1 MATLAGPAAEAAA
14 GRRVSPVAVA
24 GLLALTAG
32 LLALPHLLSISQR
45 EIAVLLLVNVLL
57 VASYRLITLTGE
69 WSLGHVVT
77 MGVGAYGSAL
87 LATLAGLPVVVSMLG
102 GAAAAGLVAWLLS
115 FPLFRMKGF
124 YFLIG
129 SFAAA
134 EVIRLCWKKFT
145 VPFGGPKGLTQVP
158 ELPALDLG
166 GLADWLSIPLTDPG
180 AGGRSGAYLLGLLP
194 LHEDGLILFSKPLFT
209 ANYYYFCLAV
219 VVVSLW
225 LLWRVERSRI
235 GMTFHAIHWQDSL
248 AESVGVNTRRYRT
261 LALVIGSVFAGLA
274 GSLLAHGVGSV
285 APGRFD
291 VTQMVYVLIWVI
303 VGGTA
308 TFAGPIVGVMV
319 LTVLNE
325 VVLRELDINALRPAF
340 YGAILIMSVLF
351 MPHGLDGLWTGKW
364 RRQRREKR
372 PDASR

>member
-1 MATLAGPAAEAAA
+1 MALLADSVERHS
-14 GRRVSPVAVA
+14 GRRLPVVAVA
-24 GLLALTAG
+24 AWLVLVAG

-87 LATLAGLPVVVSMLG
+87 LASLAGFPVVLAMLG
-102 GAAAAGLVAWLLS
+102 GATIAGVVAWLLS

-145 VPFGGPKGLTQVP
+145 VPFGGPKGLSQVP
-158 ELPALDLG
+158 ELPPLDLG
-166 GLADWLSIPLTDPG
+166 RLTGWLSLQLGEPG
-180 AGGRSGAYLLGLLP
+180 AGGQSGAYFLGLLP
-194 LHEDGLILFSKPLFT
+194 VHEDLVIRFSKPLFT

-219 VVVSLW
+219 VALSLW
-225 LLWRVERSRI
+225 LLWRIERSRI

-248 AESVGVNTRRYRT
+248 AASVGVNTRGYRT
-261 LALVIGSVFAGLA
+261 LALVVGSVFAGLA
-274 GSLLAHGVGSV
+274 GALLAHGVGSV

-308 TFAGPIVGVMV
+308 TFAGPIVGVVV

-325 VVLRELDINALRPAF
+325 VVLRELGIDALRPAV
-340 YGAILIMSVLF
+340 YGAILIISVLF
-351 MPHGLDGLWTGKW
+351 LPQGLEGLWHG
-364 RRQRREKR
+364 RRFRVPKAR
-372 PDASR
+372 ST

>member
-1 MATLAGPAAEAAA
+1 MAALAGSIDRDARA
-14 GRRVSPVAVA
+14 RWLPVTILAW
-24 GLLALTAG
+24 LALTAV

-45 EIAVLLLVNVLL
+45 EVAVLLLVNVLL

-87 LATLAGLPVVVSMLG
+87 LASQAGLPVTVSMLG
-102 GAAAAGLVAWLLS
+102 GAAIAGLVAWVLS

-145 VPFGGPKGLTQVP
+145 VPFGGPKGLSQVP
-158 ELPALDLG
+158 ELPPLDLG
-166 GLADWLSIPLTDPG
+166 QLTGWLSVQLTEGG
-180 AGGRSGAYLLGLLP
+180 AGGQTGAYVLGLMP
-194 LHEDGLILFSKPLFT
+194 VHEDTLIRFSKPLFT

-219 VVVSLW
+219 VAASLW
-225 LLWRVERSRI
+225 VLWRVERSRI
-235 GMTFHAIHWQDSL
+235 GMTFHAIHWQDRL
-248 AESVGVNTRRYRT
+248 AESVGVNTRGYRT
-261 LALVIGSVFAGLA
+261 LALVVGSVFAGLA
-274 GSLLAHGVGSV
+274 GALLAHGVGSV

-308 TFAGPIVGVMV
+308 TFAGPIVGVVV

-325 VVLRELDINALRPAF
+325 VVLRQLGIDALRPAL
-340 YGAILIMSVLF
+340 YGAILIASVLF
-351 MPHGLDGLWTGKW
+351 LPQGLEALWTGRW
-364 RRQRREKR
+364 LRRRQRG
-372 PDASR
+372 

>member
-1 MATLAGPAAEAAA
+1 MATADGFIGGSRSQ
-14 GRRVSPVAVA
+14 GRSLPLVVA
-24 GLLALTAG
+24 GWLAMTAG

-45 EIAVLLLVNVLL
+45 EVAVLLLVNVLL

-69 WSLGHVVT
+69 WSLGHVIT
-77 MGVGAYGSAL
+77 MGTGAYGSAL
-87 LATLAGLPVVVSMLG
+87 LASVAGLPVIVSMLG
-102 GAAAAGLVAWLLS
+102 GAVVAGLIAWLLS

-166 GLADWLSIPLTDPG
+166 SLTNWLSIQLTEPG
-180 AGGRSGAYLLGLLP
+180 AGGRTGAYLLGLMP
-194 LHEDGLILFSKPLFT
+194 LHDDGLIRFSKPLFT

-219 VVVSLW
+219 VAISLW

-285 APGRFD
+285 APNRFD
-291 VTQMVYVLIWVI
+291 VAQMVYVLIWVI

-308 TFAGPIVGVMV
+308 TFAGPIVGVVV

-340 YGAILIMSVLF
+340 YGAILIASVLF
-351 MPHGLDGLWTGKW
+351 MPRGLEVLWSGRW
-364 RRQRREKR
+364 RLPRRAREANTN
-372 PDASR
+372 P

>member
-1 MATLAGPAAEAAA
+1 MALVGTSGRAGA
-14 GRRVSPVAVA
+14 GTRALSIM
-24 GLLALTAG
+24 GWLALLG
-32 LLALPHLLSISQR
+32 VLLALPHLLSISQR
-45 EIAVLLLVNVLL
+45 EVAVLLLVNVLL

-69 WSLGHVVT
+69 WSLGHVVI
-77 MGVGAYGSAL
+77 MGVGGYGSAL
-87 LATLAGLPVVVSMLG
+87 LASLAGFPVLLAMLG
-102 GAAAAGLVAWLLS
+102 GGIIAGLVAWLLS

-158 ELPALDLG
+158 ELPALNLG
-166 GLADWLSIPLTDPG
+166 GAADWLSIQFGGPG
-180 AGGRSGAYLLGLLP
+180 PGGQTGAYLLGLLP
-194 LHEDGLILFSKPLFT
+194 LNEEQLIRFSKPLFT
-209 ANYYYFCLAV
+209 ANYYYFCLLV
-219 VVVSLW
+219 VAASLW

-248 AESVGVNTRRYRT
+248 AESVGVDTRRYRT
-261 LALVIGSVFAGLA
+261 LALVIGSAFAGVA
-274 GSLLAHGVGSV
+274 GALMAHGVGSV
-285 APGRFD
+285 SPGRFD
-291 VTQMVYVLIWVI
+291 VAQMVYVLIWVI

-308 TFAGPIVGVMV
+308 TFAGPIVGVVV

-340 YGAILIMSVLF
+340 YGAILIASVLF
-351 MPHGLDGLWTGKW
+351 LPQGLEGLWTRSW
-364 RRQRREKR
+364 RRQKR
-372 PDASR
+372 QDHAAGAAG

>member
-1 MATLAGPAAEAAA
+1 MAFAVGL
-14 GRRVSPVAVA
+14 VAVA
-24 GLLALTAG
+24 V

-45 EIAVLLLVNVLL
+45 EIAVLLLVNILL

-69 WSLGHVVT
+69 WSLGHVVI

-87 LATLAGLPVVVSMLG
+87 LVSLAGFPVVLAMLG
-102 GAAAAGLVAWLLS
+102 GAAIAGAVAWLLS

-134 EVIRLCWKKFT
+134 EVIRLSWTKFT
-145 VPFGGPKGLTQVP
+145 VPFGGPKGLSRVP
-158 ELPALDLG
+158 SLPDLDLG
-166 GLADWLSIPLTDPG
+166 PLLDWLSFRLAEPG
-180 AGGRSGAYLLGLLP
+180 AGGQTGSFFLGLLP
-194 LHEDGLILFSKPLFT
+194 VHEDDVIRFAKPLFT

-219 VVVSLW
+219 VAASLW

-235 GMTFHAIHWQDSL
+235 GLTFHAIHWQDTL
-248 AESVGVNTRRYRT
+248 AESVGVDTRRYRT

-274 GSLLAHGVGSV
+274 GALLVHGVGSV
-285 APGRFD
+285 SPGRFD

-303 VGGTA
+303 VGGTT
-308 TFAGPIVGVMV
+308 TFAGPIVGVVV

-325 VVLRELDINALRPAF
+325 VVLRELQIDTLRPAF
-340 YGAILIMSVLF
+340 YGAILIGSVLF
-351 MPHGLDGLWTGKW
+351 LPRGLDGLWSSGRPARGGGTG
-364 RRQRREKR
+364 
-372 PDASR
+372 AA